1 MRYETK
7 ETPQEIQ
14 QIFFEQVKKGL
25 QPTSLEAYNK
35 ILPTISDKQG
45 EVLQVLR
52 HLKEVSNMEIAA
64 ALDWSINR
72 VTPRIKELRDIGV
85 VETAG
90 LRNCKITGEI
100 VNIWRMKDGFTKD

>member
-1 MRYETK
+1 
-7 ETPQEIQ
+7 
-14 QIFFEQVKKGL
+14 
-25 QPTSLEAYNK
+25 
-35 ILPTISDKQG
+35 
-45 EVLQVLR
+45 
-52 HLKEVSNMEIAA
+52 MEIAA

-90 LRNCKITGEI
+90 LRNCKITGEV